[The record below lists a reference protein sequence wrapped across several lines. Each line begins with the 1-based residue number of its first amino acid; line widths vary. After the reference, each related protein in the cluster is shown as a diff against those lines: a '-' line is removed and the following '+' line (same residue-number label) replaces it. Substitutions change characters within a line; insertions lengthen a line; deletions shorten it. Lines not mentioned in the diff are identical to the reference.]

1 MSEDTVR
8 KEFEAWAHERNYN
21 LNVPEGFLVLEAWQ
35 AAFAAGRSSMAQEAA
50 QACLGWNGG
59 QWFADAIRA
68 LAEKR
73 ESPMTTIQAGS
84 PAQNKELTEK
94 ESSPDWSR
102 KCEICGQSPIVPI
115 TGMCGPCTFGEAE
128 TDGGNW

>member
-1 MSEDTVR
+1 MDEDTVR
-8 KEFEAWAHERNYN
+8 KDLRAKHLFWVGNQVVCLGENFDDAVSSAYR
-21 LNVPEGFLVLEAWQ
+21 
-35 AAFAAGRSSMAQEAA
+35 AGRSAMAQEAA

-94 ESSPDWSR
+94 ESSPD
-102 KCEICGQSPIVPI
+102 
-115 TGMCGPCTFGEAE
+115 
-128 TDGGNW
+128 